1 MTQPISVI
9 AKSLVR
15 ERLRTGLS
23 LAEIARRAGIAKS
36 TLSQLESG
44 NGNPSLETLW
54 SLCVALDIPFARLL
68 EPQQPTTQVIR
79 RGEGTKVVAGQAN
92 YEAIL
97 LAACPG
103 RTARCLP
110 AHHPAGADRISQP
123 HSPGSVEHIIVTQG
137 RALVGLL
144 DAAEVLEAG
153 ITFAIPPTNRISSRP
168 RSQTPT
174 RYWWRNKIN
183 QKRKR
188 MSLKAIAKELGLSVT
203 TVSRALNGYDDVSSE
218 TRARVEAEAQRR
230 GYRPN
235 TFARRLKMG
244 KIDAVGLVFRYILF
258 RSITAY
264 LWTWSAKLATNWRD
278 MKSISC

>member
-103 RTARCLP
+103 RTARCHLLITQPCRSYFP
-110 AHHPAGADRISQP
+110 APFTG
-123 HSPGSVEHIIVTQG
+123 
-137 RALVGLL
+137 VG
-144 DAAEVLEAG
+144 
-153 ITFAIPPTNRISSRP
+153 
-168 RSQTPT
+168 
-174 RYWWRNKIN
+174 
-183 QKRKR
+183 
-188 MSLKAIAKELGLSVT
+188 
-203 TVSRALNGYDDVSSE
+203 
-218 TRARVEAEAQRR
+218 
-230 GYRPN
+230 
-235 TFARRLKMG
+235 
-244 KIDAVGLVFRYILF
+244 
-258 RSITAY
+258 
-264 LWTWSAKLATNWRD
+264 
-278 MKSISC
+278 

>member
-68 EPQQPTTQVIR
+68 EPQQPITDVLL
-79 RGEGTKVVAGQAN
+79 RGEGRLVVAGQSN
-92 YEAIL
+92 YVPYL
-97 LAACPG
+97 LAACPPG
-103 RTARCLP
+103 ARRDVYLLITQP
-110 AHHPAGADRISQP
+110 GADRISQP

-153 ITFAIPPTNRISSRP
+153 DYICYPADEPHIF
-168 RSQTPT
+168 
-174 RYWWRNKIN
+174 
-183 QKRKR
+183 
-188 MSLKAIAKELGLSVT
+188 KALEPDT
-203 TVSRALNGYDDVSSE
+203 YALLV
-218 TRARVEAEAQRR
+218 AEQ
-230 GYRPN
+230 N
-235 TFARRLKMG
+235 
-244 KIDAVGLVFRYILF
+244 
-258 RSITAY
+258 
-264 LWTWSAKLATNWRD
+264 
-278 MKSISC
+278 

>member
-68 EPQQPTTQVIR
+68 EPQLPSTQVIR

-97 LAACPG
+97 LAACPPG
-103 RTARCLP
+103 ARRDVYLLMTQP
-110 AHHPAGADRISQP
+110 GADRISQP
-123 HSPGSVEHIIVTQG
+123 HSPGSVEHIIVMQG

-144 DAAEVLEAG
+144 DAAEELAAG
-153 ITFAIPPTNRISSRP
+153 ITSVTPPTSRTFL
-168 RSQTPT
+168 RRWSQT
-174 RYWWRNKIN
+174 RMRCWWRNKIN
-183 QKRKR
+183 VDTENHV
-188 MSLKAIAKELGLSVT
+188 A
-203 TVSRALNGYDDVSSE
+203 
-218 TRARVEAEAQRR
+218 
-230 GYRPN
+230 
-235 TFARRLKMG
+235 
-244 KIDAVGLVFRYILF
+244 
-258 RSITAY
+258 
-264 LWTWSAKLATNWRD
+264 
-278 MKSISC
+278 